1 MKRFAKFSAASLS
14 SCVLDLFLFA
24 VFCRLLRGRL
34 GAYIAVSTV
43 LARLLSASYNY
54 AMNYKVVFKSSE
66 KVRTSGI
73 KYVVLAA
80 VQMSLSAVL
89 VSGGKILLPAA
100 EEVLIKVVVDSVL
113 FLVSYAVQ
121 KRFVF
126 RTGSSKY
133 KETEKTGVQ

>member
-1 MKRFAKFSAASLS
+1 
-14 SCVLDLFLFA
+14 
-24 VFCRLLRGRL
+24 
-34 GAYIAVSTV
+34 
-43 LARLLSASYNY
+43 
-54 AMNYKVVFKSSE
+54 MNYKVVFKSSE

-80 VQMSLSAVL
+80 VQMSLSAIL

-100 EEVLIKVVVDSVL
+100 EEVLIKAVVDSIL

-133 KETEKTGVQ
+133 EEIEKTGVQ

>member
-1 MKRFAKFSAASLS
+1 MKRFVKFSAASLS

-34 GAYIAVSTV
+34 AAYIAVSTV

-66 KVRTSGI
+66 RVRTSGI
-73 KYVVLAA
+73 KYVILAA
-80 VQMSLSAVL
+80 VL
-89 VSGGKILLPAA
+89 
-100 EEVLIKVVVDSVL
+100 LIKVVVDSVL

-133 KETEKTGVQ
+133 EEIEKTGVQ

>member
-1 MKRFAKFSAASLS
+1 MKRFMKFGAASLS
-14 SCVLDLFLFA
+14 SCAIDLFLFA
-24 VFCRLLRGRL
+24 VFCRLLHGKVP
-34 GAYIAVSTV
+34 AYIAVSTV

-54 AMNYKVVFKSSE
+54 AMNYKVVFQSSE
-66 KVRTSGI
+66 RVRTSGI
-73 KYVVLAA
+73 KYVILAA

-89 VSGGKILLPAA
+89 VSGGIILLPAA

-126 RTGSSKY
+126 RTGPSK
-133 KETEKTGVQ
+133 